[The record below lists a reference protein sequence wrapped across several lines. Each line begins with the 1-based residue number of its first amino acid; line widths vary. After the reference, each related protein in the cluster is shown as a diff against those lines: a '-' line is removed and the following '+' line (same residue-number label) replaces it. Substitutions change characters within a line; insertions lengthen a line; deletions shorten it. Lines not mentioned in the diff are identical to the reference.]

1 MVLRHDTDLLARI
14 QEHAGRRR
22 DVHVEGVA
30 VLLQQLHE
38 THMHPV
44 LPKIIHDALRHGA
57 VLITVIHDER
67 ITLIEVSVALKPRC
81 MGILKIN

>member
-1 MVLRHDTDLLARI
+1 M
-14 QEHAGRRR
+14 
-22 DVHVEGVA
+22 
-30 VLLQQLHE
+30 LLQQLHE

>member
-1 MVLRHDTDLLARI
+1 
-14 QEHAGRRR
+14 
-22 DVHVEGVA
+22 
-30 VLLQQLHE
+30 
-38 THMHPV
+38 MHPV